1 MTTFKKS
8 LQFLRS
14 LTSLMIIV
22 IFLVLGSCPVRNAL
36 CALVN
41 HAPPNIEQ
49 KPTDDLKIIAHD
61 ICMEFGFN
69 KITPLHK
76 LTSSSKALVLIAVLV
91 TAFFVSI
98 GLLTNGNVLHPKLAT
113 AFLNTIP
120 TYLRNRV
127 LLI

>member
-41 HAPPNIEQ
+41 HRPPNSEQ
-49 KPTDDLKIIAHD
+49 KSTGDLKIIAHD

-69 KITPLHK
+69 KIIPLHK
-76 LTSSSKALVLIAVLV
+76 LISSSKALVLTAVLV